1 MPLLELWC
9 YVKVFDVI
17 VHECTYKVYD
27 VRQASFLFMR
37 VINILKF
44 FMISNFTCFTTK
56 MILFLLCY

>member
-1 MPLLELWC
+1 MPLLEIWC

-37 VINILKF
+37 VMDILKSLI
-44 FMISNFTCFTTK
+44 ISNFTCITT
-56 MILFLLCY
+56 